1 MIMVARISNVHIH
14 LYLVKK
20 DKIKSCSCMIFKDE
34 FCFQP
39 LQRIGS
45 KLSSDGIQ
53 KPSIV
58 DAQETGVEWRKIDWN
73 ENRSSYLSYLRMM
86 NVESETPSRVQVTV
100 KPSVASFDLDLKF
113 EEVGNAKLDKT
124 RTS

>member
-34 FCFQP
+34 ICSQP
-39 LQRIGS
+39 LQRISS
-45 KLSSDGIQ
+45 KLISDGIQ
-53 KPSIV
+53 KPSII

-73 ENRSSYLSYLRMM
+73 ENRNSYLSYLKMM
-86 NVESETPSRVQVTV
+86 NVENEIPSRVQATA
-100 KPSVASFDLDLKF
+100 KPNVASFDLDLNFILK
-113 EEVGNAKLDKT
+113 
-124 RTS
+124 R